1 MVLNKR
7 LLMIAVATCGVA
19 FGVAF
24 GVGVAYGRG
33 DPKTVES
40 GLTQQEIATLLG
52 GGSLQAAGGNGGAGQ
67 RGGPSGGIQL
77 LGNNTIGQVTAVDGK
92 TVTVKTAQT
101 EVKVT
106 LDANTKVSK
115 YGSSGA
121 ELQIG
126 DSVVVAGTRQPD
138 GSIQATSVS
147 QMPSEL
153 AALGSGFSGGA
164 GRPGAAATAT
174 P

>member
-1 MVLNKR
+1 
-7 LLMIAVATCGVA
+7 MIAVAACGIALGVA
-19 FGVAF
+19 FGI
-24 GVGVAYGRG
+24 GVAYGRG
-33 DPKTVES
+33 DPKTVET
-40 GLTQQEIATLLG
+40 GLTQQEVATLLG
-52 GGSLQAAGGNGGAGQ
+52 GGGLQSAGGNGGTGQ
-67 RGGPSGGIQL
+67 RNGLGGGGAQF
-77 LGNNTIGQVTAVDGK
+77 LGNNTIGQVIAVDGK

-115 YGSSGA
+115 YGTGGA
-121 ELQIG
+121 ELQVG
-126 DSVVVAGTRQPD
+126 DSVVVAGSRQSD

-147 QMPSEL
+147 QMPAEL

>member
-1 MVLNKR
+1 MVLNRR
-7 LLMIAVATCGVA
+7 LLMIAVAACGVA
-19 FGVAF
+19 IGVAF
-24 GVGVAYGRG
+24 GVGLAYGRG
-33 DPKTVES
+33 DPKTVET

-52 GGSLQAAGGNGGAGQ
+52 GGGLQSAGGTGAASQ
-67 RGGPSGGIQL
+67 RGNLGGGGQL

-92 TVTVKTAQT
+92 TVTVKTAQA

-115 YGSSGA
+115 YGSSGTDF
-121 ELQIG
+121 QVG
-126 DSVVVAGTRQPD
+126 DSVVVAGTRQSD

-147 QMPSEL
+147 QMPAEL
-153 AALGSGFSGGA
+153 ATLVGGNPGGA
-164 GRPGAAATAT
+164 GRPGAASTAT